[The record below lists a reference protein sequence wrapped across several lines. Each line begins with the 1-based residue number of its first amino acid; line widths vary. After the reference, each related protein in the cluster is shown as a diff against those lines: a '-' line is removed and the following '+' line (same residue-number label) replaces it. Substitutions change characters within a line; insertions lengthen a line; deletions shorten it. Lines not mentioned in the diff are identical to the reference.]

1 MRRRNANANG
11 YRDVHAYSYSNG
23 DSNVYTNGDS
33 DGHSNCYGYSD
44 ADSDSNGPAEAY
56 PDAEAASDA
65 SASSVGL
72 TGFSKVGTREKNSR
86 VPRLRWIGFSEDDG
100 SMNRRRA
107 KYQAARPQSLWQR
120 VEDNAFHL

>member
-11 YRDVHAYSYSNG
+11 NGYRDVHAY
-23 DSNVYTNGDS
+23 GDS

-107 KYQAARPQSLWQR
+107 KYQAARPQ
-120 VEDNAFHL
+120 